1 MVHLLIALVVFV
13 WVFGMAMLGLWWR
26 LHLPDHHLNEESV
39 STIKLA
45 TGLIATIAA
54 LVLGLLISSAKNSF
68 DTVNADLVRNA
79 VKIIQ
84 LDGNLAEYGP
94 ETMSLRQELKIN
106 YAKWIDVL
114 GSGRES
120 QLMRL
125 ENPDM
130 VGEIHRFQHELAQLS
145 PKTALQEHLQSRCM
159 ELADDVFAARW
170 LALLQRRGSIPAALL
185 FVLVSWL
192 SIIFAAFGLFAPHN
206 NTLIFFFVM
215 CAFSAAGAI
224 YVILEMDTPLDGFI
238 NISVAPLR
246 EALSHIGT

>member
-1 MVHLLIALVVFV
+1 MVHLLIAFVVFV
-13 WVFGMAMLGLWWR
+13 WVFGMSMLGLWWR
-26 LHLPDHHLNEESV
+26 KHLPDHHLNEEST

-84 LDGNLAEYGP
+84 LDRNLAEYGP
-94 ETMSLRQELKIN
+94 ETTSLRQELKTS

-120 QLMRL
+120 QLKQL
-125 ENPDM
+125 EDPDM
-130 VGEIHRFQHELAQLS
+130 VGEIHRFQHELASLS
-145 PKTALQEHLQSRCM
+145 PKTALQNQLQARCM

-170 LALLQRRGSIPAALL
+170 LALLQRRGSIPAPLL
-185 FVLVSWL
+185 FVLVTWL
-192 SIIFAAFGLFAPHN
+192 SIIFAAFGLFSPHN
-206 NTLIFFFVM
+206 RTLIFFFVM

-224 YVILEMDTPLDGFI
+224 FVILEMDTPLNGFI

-246 EALSHIGT
+246 EALTHLGT